1 MGRIGSQ
8 SQGKVL
14 SANRSGHEATRN
26 GNSEMGADCARYL
39 ADSGGVVTKKV
50 KSGLLQRATSLLRNV
65 THREQDEREIA
76 AEVNAHLSLLIA
88 EKMRAGMKP
97 DEAERAAHME
107 LGGVEQV
114 KEQVREARAGAWL
127 DTLARDCRFALRMSR
142 KNSGFTA
149 VVVLI
154 LALGIAANTTVL
166 SWISAT
172 LLNPIPGVA
181 HTSDL
186 VAVTRGDRSDH
197 PTPPFSYP
205 DLRELSERTQTF
217 SGLLGYHDD
226 YMSLTGAAKPE
237 RLYGA
242 LTTANYF
249 DVLGIRPILGR
260 TFLPEERT
268 PGAGAAVI
276 VIGYA
281 VWQNHFAG
289 DPQIVGK
296 TIQINRHPYSVIGVA
311 PRDFTGCAP
320 GLRAELWIPLSMD
333 RDVWGSDRPDHRG
346 TFWLN
351 VLGKLRPGATKNQ
364 AQVELNLLMREIAER
379 FPEDHRD
386 SPNEISLDP
395 LWRSP
400 FGINGYLYKIL
411 PMLLGL
417 AGVLLLLA
425 CANVASLLLV
435 RSVGRRREIAIR
447 LGMGASRQQIIR
459 QFLIES
465 LLLGLLG
472 GTAAIV
478 ITRWTSRSLVAF
490 FPPSSL
496 PLTNDAHIDQGVLFV
511 TIGVSILAA
520 IIFGML
526 PALRSSSLP
535 VQSVLKEE
543 ATSVSL
549 TLHKSRLLSRLV
561 VAQISLSL
569 VLLVCAGLFTRSL
582 QKAQQS
588 DPGFEAS
595 HLLLASYEL
604 SPAGYTRATGV
615 AFNRQVLDRL
625 SALPGV
631 ESVSLADF
639 SPLSFSIHSDY
650 LQIEGYVPQPHESM
664 EISRAIVGPNYF
676 RTLRTSVISGREF
689 TAADTQDSQLVAVVN
704 QAFVDRYWP
713 GENAIGKQVTDG
725 GDRFTVVGVA
735 RNAKYRLLTYPTE
748 PVIYMPIYQTS
759 SPTQDNI
766 IHLRTTGD
774 PRTMASSVE
783 ETIHQLNREL
793 PLFNVNPLSVTMQL
807 GTLFGRVA
815 ATFAASFGL
824 LAMLLAAVG
833 IYGVVAYTTRQR
845 TREIGIRMALGAEK
859 GGIYRLAL
867 GQGFRLTL
875 AGLVVGT
882 ALGLAFT
889 RLLKAQLFGVSET
902 DAITFASVVLLVAVV
917 ALLAC
922 HIAARRATR
931 VDPMVALRDE

>member
-1 MGRIGSQ
+1 MSLI
-8 SQGKVL
+8 
-14 SANRSGHEATRN
+14 RS
-26 GNSEMGADCARYL
+26 L
-39 ADSGGVVTKKV
+39 AA
-50 KSGLLQRATSLLRNV
+50 GLRSLFR
-65 THREQDEREIA
+65 
-76 AEVNAHLSLLIA
+76 
-88 EKMRAGMKP
+88 
-97 DEAERAAHME
+97 
-107 LGGVEQV
+107 
-114 KEQVREARAGAWL
+114 KEQVDRELDEELTGFLEMATEEKIKSGMSREDARREVRLEMGSPEVAKEIVGAAGWESL
-127 DTLARDCRFALRMSR
+127 VETSWQDLRFAARMLR
-142 KNSGFTA
+142 KNPSFTTVA
-149 VVVLI
+149 VLT

-186 VAVTRGDRSDH
+186 VTVMRGDRTDH

-205 DLRELSERTQTF
+205 DLRDLSERTQTF

-226 YMSLTGAAKPE
+226 YMSLTGVAKPE
-237 RLYGA
+237 RIYGA

-249 DVLGIRPILGR
+249 DVLGVHPILGR
-260 TFLPEERT
+260 AFLPEEGTLR
-268 PGAGAAVI
+268 AGAAVI

-296 TIQINRHPYSVIGVA
+296 TIQINRHPYTVVGVA

-320 GLRAELWIPLSMD
+320 GLRTELWIPVSMD
-333 RDVWGSDRPDHRG
+333 RDVWGFNRPDYRG
-346 TFWLN
+346 IFWLN
-351 VLGKLRPGATKNQ
+351 VLGKLRPGVTKNQ
-364 AQVELNLLMREIAER
+364 AQAELNLLMRGIAER

-447 LGMGASRQQIIR
+447 LGMGASRKQIIR

-472 GTAAIV
+472 GTAAIA
-478 ITRWTSRSLVAF
+478 ITVWTSRSIVAF

-496 PLTNDAHIDQGVLFV
+496 PLTHDAHIDQRVLFV
-511 TIGVSILAA
+511 TIAVSILAA
-520 IIFGML
+520 IIFGIF
-526 PALRSSSLP
+526 PALLSSSLP

-549 TLHKSRLLSRLV
+549 TLHKSRLLSGLV

-595 HLLLASYEL
+595 HLLLTSYEL
-604 SPAGYTRATGV
+604 SPAGYTRATGA
-615 AFNRQVLDRL
+615 AFDRQVLDRL

-631 ESVSLADF
+631 ESVTLADF

-650 LQIEGYVPQPHESM
+650 LQIEGYVPQPYESM

-689 TAADTQDSQLVAVVN
+689 TAADTAESQLVAVVN

-713 GENAIGKQVTDG
+713 GANALGKQVTDG

-735 RNAKYRLLTYPTE
+735 RNAKYRLLTSPTE
-748 PVIYMPIYQTS
+748 PVIYLPNYQAY
-759 SPTQDNI
+759 SPTHDTT

-783 ETIHQLNREL
+783 ETIHQLNPEL

-815 ATFAASFGL
+815 ATFAASFGF
-824 LAMLLAAVG
+824 LAMVLAAVG
-833 IYGVVAYTTRQR
+833 VYGVVAYTTRQR
-845 TREIGIRMALGAEK
+845 AREVGIRMALGAEK
-859 GGIYRLAL
+859 GDIYRLVL

-902 DAITFASVVLLVAVV
+902 DAITFASVGLLLAVV

-922 HIAARRATR
+922 HIPARRATR
-931 VDPMVALRDE
+931 VDPMVALRYD

>member
-1 MGRIGSQ
+1 MSLI
-8 SQGKVL
+8 
-14 SANRSGHEATRN
+14 RS
-26 GNSEMGADCARYL
+26 L
-39 ADSGGVVTKKV
+39 AA
-50 KSGLLQRATSLLRNV
+50 GLRSLFR
-65 THREQDEREIA
+65 
-76 AEVNAHLSLLIA
+76 
-88 EKMRAGMKP
+88 
-97 DEAERAAHME
+97 
-107 LGGVEQV
+107 
-114 KEQVREARAGAWL
+114 KEQVDRELDEELTGFLEMATEEKIKSGMSREDARREVRLEMGSPEVAKEIVGAAGWESL
-127 DTLARDCRFALRMSR
+127 VETSWQDLRFAARMLR
-142 KNSGFTA
+142 KNPSFTTVA
-149 VVVLI
+149 VLT

-186 VAVTRGDRSDH
+186 VTVMRGDRTDH

-205 DLRELSERTQTF
+205 DLRDLSERTQTF

-226 YMSLTGAAKPE
+226 YMSLTGVAKPE
-237 RLYGA
+237 RIYGA

-249 DVLGIRPILGR
+249 DVLGVHPILGR
-260 TFLPEERT
+260 AFLPEEGTLR
-268 PGAGAAVI
+268 AGAAVI

-296 TIQINRHPYSVIGVA
+296 TIQINRHPYTVVGVA

-320 GLRAELWIPLSMD
+320 GLRTELWIPVSMD
-333 RDVWGSDRPDHRG
+333 RDVWGFNRPDYRG
-346 TFWLN
+346 IFWLN
-351 VLGKLRPGATKNQ
+351 VLGKLRPGVTKNQ
-364 AQVELNLLMREIAER
+364 AQAELNLLMRGIAER

-447 LGMGASRQQIIR
+447 LGMGASRKQIIR

-472 GTAAIV
+472 GTAAIA
-478 ITRWTSRSLVAF
+478 ITVWTSRSIVAF

-496 PLTNDAHIDQGVLFV
+496 PLTHDAHIDQRVLFV
-511 TIGVSILAA
+511 TIAVSILAA
-520 IIFGML
+520 IIFGIF

-549 TLHKSRLLSRLV
+549 TLHKSRLLSGLV

-595 HLLLASYEL
+595 HLLLTSYEL
-604 SPAGYTRATGV
+604 SPAGYTRATGA
-615 AFNRQVLDRL
+615 AFDRQVLDRL

-631 ESVSLADF
+631 ESVTLADF

-650 LQIEGYVPQPHESM
+650 LQIEGYVPQPYESM

-689 TAADTQDSQLVAVVN
+689 TAADTAESQLVAVVN

-713 GENAIGKQVTDG
+713 GANALGKQVTDG

-735 RNAKYRLLTYPTE
+735 RNAKYRLLTSPTE
-748 PVIYMPIYQTS
+748 PVIYLPNYQAY
-759 SPTQDNI
+759 SPTHDTT

-815 ATFAASFGL
+815 ATFAGSFGL
-824 LAMLLAAVG
+824 LAVLLAAVG
-833 IYGVVAYTTRQR
+833 IYGVVSYTARQR
-845 TREIGIRMALGAEK
+845 TREIGIRVALGAKKE
-859 GGIYRLAL
+859 GIYRLVL
-867 GQGFRLTL
+867 GQGFRLIL

-882 ALGLAFT
+882 ALALAFT

-902 DAITFASVVLLVAVV
+902 DAITFASVGLLLALVALV
-917 ALLAC
+917 AC
-922 HIAARRATR
+922 HIPARRATR
-931 VDPMVALRDE
+931 VDPMVALRHE

>member
-1 MGRIGSQ
+1 LFR
-8 SQGKVL
+8 
-14 SANRSGHEATRN
+14 
-26 GNSEMGADCARYL
+26 
-39 ADSGGVVTKKV
+39 
-50 KSGLLQRATSLLRNV
+50 
-65 THREQDEREIA
+65 
-76 AEVNAHLSLLIA
+76 
-88 EKMRAGMKP
+88 
-97 DEAERAAHME
+97 
-107 LGGVEQV
+107 
-114 KEQVREARAGAWL
+114 KEQVDRELDEELTGFLEMATEEKIKSGMSREDARREVRLEMGSPEVAKEIVGAAGWESL
-127 DTLARDCRFALRMSR
+127 VETSWQDLRFAARMLR
-142 KNSGFTA
+142 KNPSFTTVA
-149 VVVLI
+149 VLT

-186 VAVTRGDRSDH
+186 VTVMRGDRTDH

-205 DLRELSERTQTF
+205 DLRDLSERTQTF

-226 YMSLTGAAKPE
+226 YMSLTGVAKPE
-237 RLYGA
+237 RIYGA

-249 DVLGIRPILGR
+249 DVLGVHPILGR
-260 TFLPEERT
+260 AFLPEEGTLR
-268 PGAGAAVI
+268 AGAAVI

-296 TIQINRHPYSVIGVA
+296 TIQINRHPYTVVGVA

-320 GLRAELWIPLSMD
+320 GLRTELWIPVSMD
-333 RDVWGSDRPDHRG
+333 RDVWGFNRPDYRG
-346 TFWLN
+346 IFWLN
-351 VLGKLRPGATKNQ
+351 VLGKLRPGVTKNQ
-364 AQVELNLLMREIAER
+364 AQAELNLLMRGIAER

-447 LGMGASRQQIIR
+447 LGMGASRKQIIR

-472 GTAAIV
+472 GTAAIA
-478 ITRWTSRSLVAF
+478 ITVWTSRSIVAF

-496 PLTNDAHIDQGVLFV
+496 PLTHDAHIDQRVLFV
-511 TIGVSILAA
+511 TIAVSILAA
-520 IIFGML
+520 IIFGIF

-549 TLHKSRLLSRLV
+549 TLHKSRLLSGLV

-595 HLLLASYEL
+595 HLLLTSYEL
-604 SPAGYTRATGV
+604 SPAGYTRATGA
-615 AFNRQVLDRL
+615 AFDRQVLDRL

-631 ESVSLADF
+631 ESVTLADF

-650 LQIEGYVPQPHESM
+650 LQIEGYVPQPYESM

-689 TAADTQDSQLVAVVN
+689 TAADTAESQLVAVVN

-713 GENAIGKQVTDG
+713 GANALGKQVTDG

-735 RNAKYRLLTYPTE
+735 RNAKYRLLTSPTE
-748 PVIYMPIYQTS
+748 PVIYLPNYQAY
-759 SPTQDNI
+759 SPTHDTT

-783 ETIHQLNREL
+783 ETIHQLNPEL

-815 ATFAASFGL
+815 ATFAASFGF
-824 LAMLLAAVG
+824 LAMVLAAVG
-833 IYGVVAYTTRQR
+833 VYGVVAYTTRQR
-845 TREIGIRMALGAEK
+845 AREVGIRMALGAEK
-859 GGIYRLAL
+859 GDIYRLVL

-902 DAITFASVVLLVAVV
+902 DAITFASVGLLLAVV

-922 HIAARRATR
+922 HIPARRATR
-931 VDPMVALRDE
+931 VDPMVALRYE

>member
-1 MGRIGSQ
+1 MDPASGSDCQSFGSVLKGRAMSFIR
-8 SQGKVL
+8 K
-14 SANRSGHEATRN
+14 AT
-26 GNSEMGADCARYL
+26 
-39 ADSGGVVTKKV
+39 
-50 KSGLLQRATSLLRNV
+50 SGLRSLFRKERVNRELDEELRSYL
-65 THREQDEREIA
+65 EMA
-76 AEVNAHLSLLIA
+76 AE
-88 EKMRAGMKP
+88 EKIRRGMSP
-97 DEAERAAHME
+97 
-107 LGGVEQV
+107 
-114 KEQVREARAGAWL
+114 REARRAVRLEHGHVDTTKELVRSAGWESL
-127 DTLARDCRFALRMSR
+127 VDILWQDLRYGARGLR
-142 KNSGFTA
+142 KNPGFTA
-149 VVVLI
+149 IVVLT

-186 VAVTRGDRSDH
+186 VTVMRGDRTDH

-205 DLRELSERTQTF
+205 DLRDLSERTQTF
-217 SGLLGYHDD
+217 SGILAYHDD
-226 YMSLTGAAKPE
+226 YISLTSAAKPE

-249 DVLGIRPILGR
+249 DVLGVRPILGR
-260 TFLPEERT
+260 TFLPEEGT
-268 PGAGAAVI
+268 PPARAAVV

-333 RDVWGSDRPDHRG
+333 RDVWGADRPSRRG
-346 TFWLN
+346 IFWLN
-351 VLGKLRPGATKNQ
+351 VLGKLRPGVTKNQ
-364 AQVELNLLMREIAER
+364 AKAELNPLMREIAER
-379 FPEDHRD
+379 FPEDHQD

-400 FGINGYLYKIL
+400 FGINVYLYKIL

-447 LGMGASRQQIIR
+447 LGMGASRKQIIR
-459 QFLIES
+459 QFLIEN

-472 GTAAIV
+472 GTAAIA
-478 ITRWTSRSLVAF
+478 ITMWTSRSIVAF

-496 PLTNDAHIDQGVLFV
+496 PLTHDEHIDQRVLFV
-511 TIGVSILAA
+511 TIAVSILTA
-520 IIFGML
+520 IISGVL

-549 TLHKSRLLSRLV
+549 TLHKSRLLSGLV

-631 ESVSLADF
+631 ESVTLADF

-650 LQIEGYVPQPHESM
+650 LQIEGYVPQPHERM

-676 RTLRTSVISGREF
+676 RPLHTSVISGREF
-689 TAADTQDSQLVAVVN
+689 TEADTQDSQLVAVVN

-713 GENAIGKQVTDG
+713 GESAIGKQVTDG
-725 GDRFTVVGVA
+725 GDRFTIVGVA

-748 PVIYMPIYQTS
+748 PVIYFPSYQAY
-759 SPTQDNI
+759 SPTHDTT

-774 PRTMASSVE
+774 PRAMASSVE
-783 ETIHQLNREL
+783 ETIHQLNPEL

-807 GTLFGRVA
+807 GSLFQRVA
-815 ATFAASFGL
+815 VTFAGSFGL

-833 IYGVVAYTTRQR
+833 IYGVVAYSPRQR
-845 TREIGIRMALGAEK
+845 TREIGIRVALGAEQ
-859 GGIYRLAL
+859 GGIYSLVL

-875 AGLVVGT
+875 AGLGVGT
-882 ALGLAFT
+882 ALALAFT
-889 RLLKAQLFGVSET
+889 RLLKAQLFGVRET
-902 DAITFASVVLLVAVV
+902 DAITFTSVGLLLAVV

-922 HIAARRATR
+922 HIPARRATR
-931 VDPMVALRDE
+931 VDPMVALRHE

>member
-1 MGRIGSQ
+1 MTKRREGIGDE
-8 SQGKVL
+8 L
-14 SANRSGHEATRN
+14 
-26 GNSEMGADCARYL
+26 
-39 ADSGGVVTKKV
+39 
-50 KSGLLQRATSLLRNV
+50 RA
-65 THREQDEREIA
+65 HID
-76 AEVNAHLSLLIA
+76 AHVDDNI
-88 EKMRAGMKP
+88 RAGMTP
-97 DEAERAAHME
+97 DEARRQALIA
-107 LGGVEQV
+107 LGGVDQV
-114 KEQVREARAGAWL
+114 KEQVRDSRAGAWL
-127 DTLARDCRFALRMSR
+127 DTVVRDCRFALRMSR
-142 KNSGFTA
+142 KNSGFTV
-149 VVVLI
+149 VVVLT

-186 VAVTRGDRSDH
+186 VTVARGDRSDH
-197 PTPPFSYP
+197 PSPPFSYL
-205 DLRELSERTQTF
+205 DLRDLSERTHTF
-217 SGLLGYHDD
+217 SGLLGYHED
-226 YMSLTGAAKPE
+226 YMSLTGVAKPE
-237 RLYGA
+237 RIYGA

-249 DVLGIRPILGR
+249 DLLGVRPILGR
-260 TFLPEERT
+260 AFLPEEGTSR
-268 PGAGAAVI
+268 AGGAVI
-276 VIGYA
+276 VIGYT

-296 TIQINRHPYSVIGVA
+296 TIQINRHPYTVIGVA
-311 PRDFTGCAP
+311 PRDFNGCKT
-320 GLRAELWIPLSMD
+320 GLRTDLWIPLSMD
-333 RDVWGSDRPDHRG
+333 RDVWESDRPARRG
-346 TFWLN
+346 SFWLN
-351 VLGKLRPGATKNQ
+351 VLGKLRPGVTKNQ
-364 AQVELNLLMREIAER
+364 AQAELNLLMRGIAER

-400 FGINGYLYKIL
+400 FGINVYLYKIL

-447 LGMGASRQQIIR
+447 LGMGASRLQIIR

-478 ITRWTSRSLVAF
+478 ITVWTSRSLVDF
-490 FPPSSL
+490 FPPSSI
-496 PLTNDAHIDQGVLFV
+496 PLTNGAHIDQRVLFV
-511 TIGVSILAA
+511 TIAVSILAA
-520 IIFGML
+520 LIFGIL

-543 ATSVSL
+543 TTSVSL
-549 TLHKSRLLSRLV
+549 TLHKGRLLSGLV

-604 SPAGYTRATGV
+604 SPAGYTRATSV
-615 AFNRQVLDRL
+615 AFNRQVLSKL

-631 ESVSLADF
+631 ESVTLADF
-639 SPLSFSIHSDY
+639 SPLSFSIHTDY

-689 TAADTQDSQLVAVVN
+689 TEADTVDSQLVAVVN

-713 GENAIGKQVTDG
+713 GEDAIGKQVTDG
-725 GDRFTVVGVA
+725 PGRFTIVGVA
-735 RNAKYRLLTYPTE
+735 RNAKYRLLTYPAE
-748 PVIYMPIYQTS
+748 PVIYLPMYQAYRS
-759 SPTQDNI
+759 TQDTT

-774 PRTMASSVE
+774 PRAMASSVE

-815 ATFAASFGL
+815 ATFAGSFGL

-833 IYGVVAYTTRQR
+833 IYGVVAYSTRQR
-845 TREIGIRMALGAEK
+845 AREIGIRMALGAEK
-859 GGIYRLAL
+859 SGIYRLIV

-875 AGLVVGT
+875 TGLVVGT
-882 ALGLAFT
+882 ALALAFT

-902 DAITFASVVLLVAVV
+902 DAITFASVGLLLAGV

-922 HIAARRATR
+922 HIPARRATR
-931 VDPMVALRDE
+931 LDPMVALRYE

>member
-1 MGRIGSQ
+1 MASIRKIARGLRSLFRKQQVEQELSEEIGVFAEMAAQ
-8 SQGKVL
+8 EKMKHGL
-14 SANRSGHEATRN
+14 SREEALRAVRLESGT
-26 GNSEMGADCARYL
+26 
-39 ADSGGVVTKKV
+39 V
-50 KSGLLQRATSLLRNV
+50 
-65 THREQDEREIA
+65 EIA
-76 AEVNAHLSLLIA
+76 REEVRSATWESFVEDLWRDIHFSVRSL
-88 EKMRAGMKP
+88 
-97 DEAERAAHME
+97 
-107 LGGVEQV
+107 
-114 KEQVREARAGAWL
+114 
-127 DTLARDCRFALRMSR
+127 R
-142 KNSGFTA
+142 KSPGFTA
-149 VVVLI
+149 VVI
-154 LALGIAANTTVL
+154 LTLAFSIAANTTVL
-166 SWISAT
+166 SWMSAT

-186 VAVTRGDRSDH
+186 VTVDRGDRSGYA
-197 PTPPFSYP
+197 TPPFSYP
-205 DLRELSERTQTF
+205 DLRDLSERTKTL
-217 SGLLGYHDD
+217 SGVLGWHDD
-226 YMSLTGAAKPE
+226 YMSLTGVAKPE
-237 RLYGA
+237 RIYGA
-242 LTTANYF
+242 LTTASYF
-249 DVLGIRPILGR
+249 DVLGVHPILGR
-260 TFLPEERT
+260 TFLPEEGT
-268 PGAGAAVI
+268 PRAGAAVI

-296 TIQINRHPYSVIGVA
+296 TIQINRHPYTVIGVA
-311 PRDFTGCAP
+311 PRDFTGCKT
-320 GLRAELWIPLSMD
+320 GLRTDLWIPLSMD
-333 RDVWGSDRPDHRG
+333 RDVWGSNRPDYRG
-346 TFWLN
+346 VVWLN
-351 VLGKLRPGATKNQ
+351 ALGKLRAGVTKNQ
-364 AQVELNLLMREIAER
+364 AEAELNLLMQGIVER

-386 SPNEISLDP
+386 RSNEISLDP

-447 LGMGASRQQIIR
+447 LGMGASTKQIIR

-472 GTAAIV
+472 GTFAIV
-478 ITRWTSRSLVAF
+478 ITVWTSRSLIAF

-496 PLTNDAHIDQGVLFV
+496 PLTNDAHIDQRVLFV
-511 TIGVSILAA
+511 TIAVSILAA
-520 IIFGML
+520 ITFGIL

-549 TLHKSRLLSRLV
+549 TLHKSRLLSGLV

-582 QKAQQS
+582 QKAQRS

-631 ESVSLADF
+631 ESVTLADF

-650 LQIEGYVPQPHESM
+650 LQIEGYVPQPHEWM

-689 TAADTQDSQLVAVVN
+689 TEADTPDSQLVAVVN

-713 GENAIGKQVTDG
+713 GESAIGKQVTDS
-725 GDRFTVVGVA
+725 GDRFTIVGVA
-735 RNAKYRLLTYPTE
+735 RSAKYRLLTSPTE
-748 PVIYMPIYQTS
+748 PVIYLPIYQAFR
-759 SPTQDNI
+759 PTQDI
-766 IHLRTTGD
+766 TIHLRTTGD
-774 PRTMASSVE
+774 PRTIASSVE
-783 ETIHQLNREL
+783 ETIHQLNQEL

-815 ATFAASFGL
+815 ATFAGSFGL

-833 IYGVVAYTTRQR
+833 IYGVVAYSTRQR
-845 TREIGIRMALGAEK
+845 AREIGIRMALGAEK
-859 GGIYRLAL
+859 GGIYSLVL

-882 ALGLAFT
+882 ALAVAFT
-889 RLLKAQLFGVSET
+889 RVLKAQLFDVSET
-902 DAITFASVVLLVAVV
+902 DAITFTSVGLLLAVV
-917 ALLAC
+917 ALVAC
-922 HIAARRATR
+922 HVPARRATR
-931 VDPMVALRDE
+931 VDPMVALRHE

>member
-1 MGRIGSQ
+1 MFSSLHRTLARIRAVFQSNDLDRDLVLELESHIQNLAEQHIRKGS
-8 SQGKVL
+8 SQE
-14 SANRSGHEATRN
+14 EAQRL
-26 GNSEMGADCARYL
+26 AR
-39 ADSGGVVTKKV
+39 
-50 KSGLLQRATSLLRNV
+50 
-65 THREQDEREIA
+65 I
-76 AEVNAHLSLLIA
+76 
-88 EKMRAGMKP
+88 
-97 DEAERAAHME
+97 E
-107 LGGVEQV
+107 LGGIAQL
-114 KEQVREARAGAWL
+114 REAHREVRGL
-127 DTLARDCRFALRMSR
+127 PLVDTVLQDIRFAFRMFR
-142 KNSGFTA
+142 KSPGFTA
-149 VVVLI
+149 VAILT

-166 SWISAT
+166 TWISAT

-186 VAVTRGDRSDH
+186 VTVMRGDRSDH

-205 DLRELSERTQTF
+205 DLRDLSERTQTF

-226 YMSLTGAAKPE
+226 YMSLTGVAKPE
-237 RLYGA
+237 RIYGA

-249 DVLGIRPILGR
+249 DLLGVHPILGR
-260 TFLPEERT
+260 TFLPEEGT

-276 VIGYA
+276 VIGYS

-320 GLRAELWIPLSMD
+320 GLRSELWIPLPMD
-333 RDVWGSDRPDHRG
+333 RDVWGGADRPAYRG
-346 TFWLN
+346 IFWLN
-351 VLGKLRPGATKNQ
+351 VLGKLRPGVTKNQ
-364 AQVELNLLMREIAER
+364 AETELNLLMQGIAER
-379 FPEDHRD
+379 FPKDHRD

-417 AGVLLLLA
+417 AAALLLLA

-447 LGMGASRQQIIR
+447 LGMGASRKQIIR

-472 GTAAIV
+472 GTAAIA
-478 ITRWTSRSLVAF
+478 ITVWTSRSLVAF

-496 PLTNDAHIDQGVLFV
+496 PLTNGAHIDQRVLFV
-511 TIGVSILAA
+511 TITVSILAA
-520 IIFGML
+520 IISGVL

-535 VQSVLKEE
+535 VESVLKEE
-543 ATSVSL
+543 ASSVSL
-549 TLHKSRLLSRLV
+549 TLHKSRLLSGLV

-582 QKAQQS
+582 QNAQRS

-604 SPAGYTRATGV
+604 SPAGYTRATGA
-615 AFNRQVLDRL
+615 AFNRQVLGRL

-631 ESVSLADF
+631 ESVTLADF

-650 LQIEGYVPQPHESM
+650 LQLEGYVPQPHESM

-676 RTLRTSVISGREF
+676 RTLHTSVISGREF
-689 TAADTQDSQLVAVVN
+689 TEADTLDSQLVAVVN

-713 GENAIGKQVTDG
+713 GEDAIGKQVTDW
-725 GDRFTVVGVA
+725 GDRFTIVGVA
-735 RNAKYRLLTYPTE
+735 RNAKYRLLTSPTE
-748 PVIYMPIYQTS
+748 PVIYLPDYQTY
-759 SPTQDNI
+759 SPAHDTT

-774 PRTMASSVE
+774 PRMVASSVE
-783 ETIHQLNREL
+783 ETIHQLNPEL

-815 ATFAASFGL
+815 ATFASSFGL

-859 GGIYRLAL
+859 GGIYRLVL

-882 ALGLAFT
+882 ALALAFT

-902 DAITFASVVLLVAVV
+902 DAITFASVGLLVAVV

-922 HIAARRATR
+922 HVPARRAMR
-931 VDPMVALRDE
+931 VDPMVALRYE

>member
-1 MGRIGSQ
+1 MSLI
-8 SQGKVL
+8 
-14 SANRSGHEATRN
+14 RS
-26 GNSEMGADCARYL
+26 L
-39 ADSGGVVTKKV
+39 AA
-50 KSGLLQRATSLLRNV
+50 GLRSLFR
-65 THREQDEREIA
+65 
-76 AEVNAHLSLLIA
+76 
-88 EKMRAGMKP
+88 
-97 DEAERAAHME
+97 
-107 LGGVEQV
+107 
-114 KEQVREARAGAWL
+114 KEQVDRELDEELTGFLEMATEEKIKSGMSREDARREVRLEMGSPEVAKEIVGAAGWESL
-127 DTLARDCRFALRMSR
+127 VETSWQDLRFAARMLR
-142 KNSGFTA
+142 KNPSFTTVA
-149 VVVLI
+149 VLT

-186 VAVTRGDRSDH
+186 VTVMRGDRTDH

-205 DLRELSERTQTF
+205 DLRDLSERTQTF

-226 YMSLTGAAKPE
+226 YMSLTGVAKPE
-237 RLYGA
+237 RIYGA

-249 DVLGIRPILGR
+249 DVLGVHPILGR
-260 TFLPEERT
+260 AFLPEEGTLR
-268 PGAGAAVI
+268 AGAAVI
-276 VIGYA
+276 VIGYT

-296 TIQINRHPYSVIGVA
+296 TIQINRHPYTVVGVA

-320 GLRAELWIPLSMD
+320 GLRTELWIPVSMD
-333 RDVWGSDRPDHRG
+333 RDVWGFNRPDYRG
-346 TFWLN
+346 IFWLN
-351 VLGKLRPGATKNQ
+351 VLGKVRPGVTKNQ
-364 AQVELNLLMREIAER
+364 AQAELNLLMRGIAER

-447 LGMGASRQQIIR
+447 LGMGASRKQIIR

-472 GTAAIV
+472 GTAAIA
-478 ITRWTSRSLVAF
+478 ITVWTSRSIVAF

-496 PLTNDAHIDQGVLFV
+496 PLTHDEHIDQRVLFV
-511 TIGVSILAA
+511 TIAVSILAA
-520 IIFGML
+520 IIFGIV

-549 TLHKSRLLSRLV
+549 TLHKGRLLSGLV

-595 HLLLASYEL
+595 HLLLTSYEL
-604 SPAGYTRATGV
+604 SPAGYTRATGA
-615 AFNRQVLDRL
+615 AFDRQVLDRL

-631 ESVSLADF
+631 ESVTLADF

-650 LQIEGYVPQPHESM
+650 LQIEGYVPQPYESM

-689 TAADTQDSQLVAVVN
+689 TAADTAESQLVAVVN

-713 GENAIGKQVTDG
+713 GANALGKQVTDG

-735 RNAKYRLLTYPTE
+735 RNAKYRLLTSPTE
-748 PVIYMPIYQTS
+748 PVIYLPNYQAY
-759 SPTQDNI
+759 SPTHDTT

-783 ETIHQLNREL
+783 ETIHQLNPEL

-815 ATFAASFGL
+815 ATFAASFGF
-824 LAMLLAAVG
+824 LAMVLAAVG
-833 IYGVVAYTTRQR
+833 VYGVVAYTTRQR
-845 TREIGIRMALGAEK
+845 GREVGIRMALGAEK
-859 GGIYRLAL
+859 GDIYRLVL
-867 GQGFRLTL
+867 GQGFLLTL

-902 DAITFASVVLLVAVV
+902 DAITFASVGLLLAVV

-922 HIAARRATR
+922 HIPARRATR
-931 VDPMVALRDE
+931 VDPMVALRYE

>member
-1 MGRIGSQ
+1 M
-8 SQGKVL
+8 
-14 SANRSGHEATRN
+14 
-26 GNSEMGADCARYL
+26 
-39 ADSGGVVTKKV
+39 TKKA
-50 KSGLLQRATSLLRNV
+50 KSRWFQRAASFICNV
-65 THREQDEREIA
+65 THRDQDEREIA
-76 AEVNAHLSLLIA
+76 AELNAHLALLIE
-88 EKMRAGMKP
+88 EKVRSGMKP
-97 DEAERAAHME
+97 DEAERAARIE

-114 KEQVREARAGAWL
+114 KEQVRDARAGAWL
-127 DTLARDCRFALRMSR
+127 DSLLRDCRFALRMSR
-142 KNSGFTA
+142 KNAGFTA
-149 VVVLI
+149 VVVLT

-166 SWISAT
+166 SWISST

-186 VAVTRGDRSDH
+186 VTVMRGDRTDH
-197 PTPPFSYP
+197 PTPPFSYL
-205 DLRELSERTQTF
+205 DLRDLSERTQAF
-217 SGLLGYHDD
+217 SGLLGYHND
-226 YMSLTGAAKPE
+226 YMSLTGDAKPE
-237 RLYGA
+237 RIFGN

-249 DVLGIRPILGR
+249 DLLGVRPILGR
-260 TFLPEERT
+260 AFLPEEGT
-268 PGAGAAVI
+268 PPARAAV
-276 VIGYA
+276 VVVGYA
-281 VWQNHFAG
+281 LWQNHFAG

-296 TIQINRHPYSVIGVA
+296 KIQINLHPYTVIGVA

-320 GLRAELWIPLSMD
+320 GLRAELWIPVPMD
-333 RDVWGSDRPDHRG
+333 RDVWGADRPSRRG

-351 VLGKLRPGATKNQ
+351 VLGKLRPGVTKNQ
-364 AQVELNLLMREIAER
+364 AQAELNLLMRGIAER
-379 FPEDHRD
+379 YPEDHRD

-400 FGINGYLYKIL
+400 FGVNVYLYKTL

-472 GTAAIV
+472 GTAAIL
-478 ITRWTSRSLVAF
+478 ITRWTSHSLVAF
-490 FPPSSL
+490 IPPSNI
-496 PLTNDAHIDQGVLFV
+496 PLTNDAHIDQRVLFV
-511 TIGVSILAA
+511 TIAVSILAA
-520 IIFGML
+520 IISGVL

-543 ATSVSL
+543 ATNVSL
-549 TLHKSRLLSRLV
+549 TLHKGRLLSGLV

-588 DPGFEAS
+588 DPGFDAS

-604 SPAGYTRATGV
+604 SPAGYTRKTGV
-615 AFNRQVLDRL
+615 PFNRQVLDRL

-631 ESVSLADF
+631 ESVSMADF
-639 SPLSFSIHSDY
+639 SPLSFSIHTDY

-664 EISRAIVGPNYF
+664 EISRAYVGPNYF
-676 RTLRTSVISGREF
+676 RTLRTSMISGREF
-689 TAADTQDSQLVAVVN
+689 TEADMPDSQFVAVVN
-704 QAFVDRYWP
+704 QAFVDRYLP
-713 GENAIGKQVTDG
+713 GEDPIGKQVTDW
-725 GDRFTVVGVA
+725 GDRFTIVGVA
-735 RNAKYRLLTYPTE
+735 RNAKYRLLTYPNE
-748 PVIYMPIYQTS
+748 PVVYFPIYQQS
-759 SPTQDNI
+759 SPTQDNT
-766 IHLRTTGD
+766 IHIRTTGD
-774 PRTMASSVE
+774 PLTMASSVE
-783 ETIHQLNREL
+783 ETIHQLNPEM

-807 GTLFGRVA
+807 GSLFQRIAV
-815 ATFAASFGL
+815 TFAGSFGL

-833 IYGVVAYTTRQR
+833 IYGVVAYSTRQR
-845 TREIGIRMALGAEK
+845 TREIGIRVALGAAK
-859 GGIYRLAL
+859 GGIYSLVL
-867 GQGFRLTL
+867 GQGLRLTL

-882 ALGLAFT
+882 ALAVAFT

-902 DAITFASVVLLVAVV
+902 DALTFASVGLLLAAV

-922 HIAARRATR
+922 HIPARRATR
-931 VDPMVALRDE
+931 VDPMVALRYE

>member
-1 MGRIGSQ
+1 VTQKR
-8 SQGKVL
+8 KLRWL
-14 SANRSGHEATRN
+14 S
-26 GNSEMGADCARYL
+26 
-39 ADSGGVVTKKV
+39 
-50 KSGLLQRATSLLRNV
+50 RAVSFFRNV
-65 THREQDEREIA
+65 TGRQKDELDIA
-76 AEVNAHLSLLIA
+76 AELNAHLDLLIE
-88 EKMRAGMKP
+88 EKLRSGMKP
-97 DEAERAAHME
+97 GEAERAARIE

-114 KEQVREARAGAWL
+114 KEQVRDVRTGAWL
-127 DTLARDCRFALRMSR
+127 DKLAQDCRFALRMSR
-142 KNSGFTA
+142 KNPGFTA
-149 VVVLI
+149 IVVLT

-166 SWISAT
+166 NWISAT

-186 VAVTRGDRSDH
+186 VTVARGDLSDH

-205 DLRELSERTQTF
+205 DVRDLSERTQTF
-217 SGLLGYHDD
+217 SGLLGYHED
-226 YMSLTGAAKPE
+226 YMSLTGVAKPE
-237 RLYGA
+237 RIYGA

-249 DVLGIRPILGR
+249 DLLGVHPILGR
-260 TFLPEERT
+260 AFLPKEGT
-268 PGAGAAVI
+268 PRAGAAVI

-289 DPQIVGK
+289 DPQVVGK
-296 TIQINRHPYSVIGVA
+296 KIQINRHPYTVIGVA
-311 PRDFTGCAP
+311 PRDFNGCKT
-320 GLRAELWIPLSMD
+320 GLRTDLWIPVSMD
-333 RDVWGSDRPDHRG
+333 RDVWGADRPARRG

-351 VLGKLRPGATKNQ
+351 VLGKLRPGVTKNQ
-364 AQVELNLLMREIAER
+364 AEAELNLLMRGIVER

-400 FGINGYLYKIL
+400 FGINVYLYKTL

-472 GTAAIV
+472 GTA
-478 ITRWTSRSLVAF
+478 
-490 FPPSSL
+490 
-496 PLTNDAHIDQGVLFV
+496 
-511 TIGVSILAA
+511 
-520 IIFGML
+520 
-526 PALRSSSLP
+526 
-535 VQSVLKEE
+535 
-543 ATSVSL
+543 VSL
-549 TLHKSRLLSRLV
+549 TLHKGRLLSGLV

-604 SPAGYTRATGV
+604 SPAGYTRATSV
-615 AFNRQVLDRL
+615 AFDRQVLDRL

-631 ESVSLADF
+631 ESVTLADF
-639 SPLSFSIHSDY
+639 SPLSFSIHTDY

-689 TAADTQDSQLVAVVN
+689 TEADTVDSQLVAVVN

-713 GENAIGKQVTDG
+713 GEDAIGKQVTDG
-725 GDRFTVVGVA
+725 PVRFTIVGVA

-748 PVIYMPIYQTS
+748 PVIYLPIYQAYRL
-759 SPTQDNI
+759 TQDTT

-774 PRTMASSVE
+774 PRAMASSVE

-807 GTLFGRVA
+807 GSLFQRVA
-815 ATFAASFGL
+815 VTFAGSFGF

-845 TREIGIRMALGAEK
+845 TREIGIRVALGAKKE
-859 GGIYRLAL
+859 GIYRLVL
-867 GQGFRLTL
+867 GQGFRLIL

-882 ALGLAFT
+882 VLALAFA

-902 DAITFASVVLLVAVV
+902 DAITFTSVGLLLAVV
-917 ALLAC
+917 ALVAC
-922 HIAARRATR
+922 HIPARRATR
-931 VDPMVALRDE
+931 VDPMVALRHE

>member
-1 MGRIGSQ
+1 MSLI
-8 SQGKVL
+8 
-14 SANRSGHEATRN
+14 RS
-26 GNSEMGADCARYL
+26 L
-39 ADSGGVVTKKV
+39 AA
-50 KSGLLQRATSLLRNV
+50 GLRSLFR
-65 THREQDEREIA
+65 
-76 AEVNAHLSLLIA
+76 
-88 EKMRAGMKP
+88 
-97 DEAERAAHME
+97 
-107 LGGVEQV
+107 
-114 KEQVREARAGAWL
+114 KEQVDRELDEELTGFLEMATEEKIKSGMSREDARREVRLEMGSPEVAKEIVGAAGWESL
-127 DTLARDCRFALRMSR
+127 VETSWQDLRFAARMLR
-142 KNSGFTA
+142 KNPSFTTVA
-149 VVVLI
+149 VLT
-154 LALGIAANTTVL
+154 LALGIAAHTTVL

-186 VAVTRGDRSDH
+186 VSVDRGDRNGYA
-197 PTPPFSYP
+197 TPPFSYP
-205 DLRELSERTQTF
+205 DLRDLSERTQTF

-226 YMSLTGAAKPE
+226 YMSLTGVAKPE
-237 RLYGA
+237 RIYGA

-249 DVLGIRPILGR
+249 DVLGVHPILGR
-260 TFLPEERT
+260 TFLPEEGTLR
-268 PGAGAAVI
+268 AGAAVI

-296 TIQINRHPYSVIGVA
+296 TIQINRHPYTVIGVA
-311 PRDFTGCAP
+311 PRDFTGCKT
-320 GLRAELWIPLSMD
+320 GIRTDLWIPLSMD
-333 RDVWGSDRPDHRG
+333 RDVWGSNRPDYRG
-346 TFWLN
+346 VVWLN
-351 VLGKLRPGATKNQ
+351 ALGKLRPGVTKNQ
-364 AQVELNLLMREIAER
+364 AEAELNLLMRGIAER

-447 LGMGASRQQIIR
+447 LGMGASRNQIIR

-472 GTAAIV
+472 GTAAIA
-478 ITRWTSRSLVAF
+478 ITVWTSRSIVAF

-496 PLTNDAHIDQGVLFV
+496 PLTHDAHIDQRVLFV
-511 TIGVSILAA
+511 TIAVSILAA
-520 IIFGML
+520 IIFGIF

-549 TLHKSRLLSRLV
+549 TLHKSRLLSGLV

-595 HLLLASYEL
+595 HLLLTSYEL
-604 SPAGYTRATGV
+604 SPAGYTRATGA
-615 AFNRQVLDRL
+615 AFDRQVLDRL

-631 ESVSLADF
+631 ESVTLADF

-650 LQIEGYVPQPHESM
+650 LQIEGYVPQPYESM

-689 TAADTQDSQLVAVVN
+689 TAADTAESQLVAVVN
-704 QAFVDRYWP
+704 QAFVDRYWLGANGRP
-713 GENAIGKQVTDG
+713 SLSSICRIT
-725 GDRFTVVGVA
+725 R
-735 RNAKYRLLTYPTE
+735 PTA
-748 PVIYMPIYQTS
+748 P
-759 SPTQDNI
+759 
-766 IHLRTTGD
+766 RTT
-774 PRTMASSVE
+774 PPFTCA
-783 ETIHQLNREL
+783 
-793 PLFNVNPLSVTMQL
+793 
-807 GTLFGRVA
+807 
-815 ATFAASFGL
+815 
-824 LAMLLAAVG
+824 
-833 IYGVVAYTTRQR
+833 
-845 TREIGIRMALGAEK
+845 
-859 GGIYRLAL
+859 RLAI
-867 GQGFRLTL
+867 R
-875 AGLVVGT
+875 VPW
-882 ALGLAFT
+882 
-889 RLLKAQLFGVSET
+889 LLLWKRPSISSIRSCRCST
-902 DAITFASVVLLVAVV
+902 
-917 ALLAC
+917 
-922 HIAARRATR
+922 
-931 VDPMVALRDE
+931 

>member
-1 MGRIGSQ
+1 MSLI
-8 SQGKVL
+8 
-14 SANRSGHEATRN
+14 RS
-26 GNSEMGADCARYL
+26 L
-39 ADSGGVVTKKV
+39 AA
-50 KSGLLQRATSLLRNV
+50 GLRSLFR
-65 THREQDEREIA
+65 
-76 AEVNAHLSLLIA
+76 
-88 EKMRAGMKP
+88 
-97 DEAERAAHME
+97 
-107 LGGVEQV
+107 
-114 KEQVREARAGAWL
+114 KEQVDRELDEELTGFLEMATEEKIKSGMSREDARREVRLEMGSPEVAKEIVGAAGWESL
-127 DTLARDCRFALRMSR
+127 VETSWQDLRFAARMLR
-142 KNSGFTA
+142 KNPSFTTVA
-149 VVVLI
+149 VLT

-186 VAVTRGDRSDH
+186 VTVMRGDRTDH

-205 DLRELSERTQTF
+205 DLRDLSERTQTF

-226 YMSLTGAAKPE
+226 YMSLTGVAKPE
-237 RLYGA
+237 RIYGA

-249 DVLGIRPILGR
+249 DVLGVHPILGR
-260 TFLPEERT
+260 AFLPEEGTLR
-268 PGAGAAVI
+268 AGAAVI

-296 TIQINRHPYSVIGVA
+296 TIQINRHPYTVVGVA

-320 GLRAELWIPLSMD
+320 GLRTELWIPVSMD
-333 RDVWGSDRPDHRG
+333 RDVWGFNRPDYRG
-346 TFWLN
+346 IFWLN
-351 VLGKLRPGATKNQ
+351 VLGKLRPGVTKNQ
-364 AQVELNLLMREIAER
+364 AQAELNLLMRGIAER

-447 LGMGASRQQIIR
+447 LGMGASRKQIIR

-472 GTAAIV
+472 GTAAIA
-478 ITRWTSRSLVAF
+478 ITVWTSRSIVAF

-496 PLTNDAHIDQGVLFV
+496 PLTHDAHIDQRVLFV
-511 TIGVSILAA
+511 TIAVSILAA
-520 IIFGML
+520 IIFGIF

-549 TLHKSRLLSRLV
+549 TLHKSRLLSGLV

-595 HLLLASYEL
+595 HLLLTSYEL
-604 SPAGYTRATGV
+604 SPAGYTRATGA
-615 AFNRQVLDRL
+615 AFDRQVLDRL

-631 ESVSLADF
+631 ESVTLADF

-650 LQIEGYVPQPHESM
+650 LQIEGYVPQPYESM

-689 TAADTQDSQLVAVVN
+689 TAADTAESQLVAVVN

-713 GENAIGKQVTDG
+713 GANALGKQVTDG

-735 RNAKYRLLTYPTE
+735 RNAKYRLLTSPTE
-748 PVIYMPIYQTS
+748 PVIYLPNYQAY
-759 SPTQDNI
+759 SPTHDTT

-783 ETIHQLNREL
+783 ETIHQLNPEL

-815 ATFAASFGL
+815 ATFAASFGF
-824 LAMLLAAVG
+824 LAMVLAAVG
-833 IYGVVAYTTRQR
+833 VYGVVAYTTRQR
-845 TREIGIRMALGAEK
+845 AREVGIRMALGAEK
-859 GGIYRLAL
+859 GDIYRLVL

-889 RLLKAQLFGVSET
+889 RLLKAQLFGVRET
-902 DAITFASVVLLVAVV
+902 DAITFASVGLLLAVV

-922 HIAARRATR
+922 HIPARRATR
-931 VDPMVALRDE
+931 VDPMVALRYE

>member
-1 MGRIGSQ
+1 MSLI
-8 SQGKVL
+8 
-14 SANRSGHEATRN
+14 RS
-26 GNSEMGADCARYL
+26 L
-39 ADSGGVVTKKV
+39 AA
-50 KSGLLQRATSLLRNV
+50 GLRSLFR
-65 THREQDEREIA
+65 
-76 AEVNAHLSLLIA
+76 
-88 EKMRAGMKP
+88 
-97 DEAERAAHME
+97 
-107 LGGVEQV
+107 
-114 KEQVREARAGAWL
+114 KEQVDRELDEELTGFLEMATEEKIKSGMSREDARREVRLEMGSPEVAKEIVGAAGWESL
-127 DTLARDCRFALRMSR
+127 VETSWQDLRFAARMLR
-142 KNSGFTA
+142 KNPSFTTVA
-149 VVVLI
+149 VLT

-186 VAVTRGDRSDH
+186 VTVMRGDRTDH

-205 DLRELSERTQTF
+205 DLRDLSERTQTF

-226 YMSLTGAAKPE
+226 YMSLTGVAKPE
-237 RLYGA
+237 RIYGA

-249 DVLGIRPILGR
+249 DVLGVHPILGR
-260 TFLPEERT
+260 AFLPEEGTLR
-268 PGAGAAVI
+268 AGAAVI

-296 TIQINRHPYSVIGVA
+296 TIQINRHPYTVVGVA

-320 GLRAELWIPLSMD
+320 GLRTELWIPVSMD
-333 RDVWGSDRPDHRG
+333 RDVWGADRPARRG

-351 VLGKLRPGATKNQ
+351 VLGKLRPGVTKNQ
-364 AQVELNLLMREIAER
+364 AETELNLLMRGIVER

-400 FGINGYLYKIL
+400 FGINVYLYKTL

-478 ITRWTSRSLVAF
+478 ITVWTSRSIVAF

-496 PLTNDAHIDQGVLFV
+496 PLTHDAHIDQRVLFV
-511 TIGVSILAA
+511 TIAVSILAA
-520 IIFGML
+520 IIFGIF

-549 TLHKSRLLSRLV
+549 TLHKSRLLSGLV

-595 HLLLASYEL
+595 HLLLTSYEL
-604 SPAGYTRATGV
+604 SPAGYTRATGA
-615 AFNRQVLDRL
+615 AFDRQVLDRL

-631 ESVSLADF
+631 ESVTLADF

-650 LQIEGYVPQPHESM
+650 LQIEGYVPQPYESM

-689 TAADTQDSQLVAVVN
+689 TAADTAESQLVAVVN

-713 GENAIGKQVTDG
+713 GANALGKQVTDG

-735 RNAKYRLLTYPTE
+735 RNAKYRLLTSPTE
-748 PVIYMPIYQTS
+748 PVIYLPNYQAY
-759 SPTQDNI
+759 SPTHDTT

-783 ETIHQLNREL
+783 ETIHQLNPEL

-815 ATFAASFGL
+815 ATFAASFGF
-824 LAMLLAAVG
+824 LAMVLAAVG
-833 IYGVVAYTTRQR
+833 VYGVVAYTTRQR
-845 TREIGIRMALGAEK
+845 AREVGIRMALGAEK
-859 GGIYRLAL
+859 GDIYRLVL

-902 DAITFASVVLLVAVV
+902 DAITFASVGLLLAVV

-922 HIAARRATR
+922 HIPARRATR
-931 VDPMVALRDE
+931 VDPMVALRYE

>member
-1 MGRIGSQ
+1 MSLI
-8 SQGKVL
+8 
-14 SANRSGHEATRN
+14 RS
-26 GNSEMGADCARYL
+26 L
-39 ADSGGVVTKKV
+39 AA
-50 KSGLLQRATSLLRNV
+50 GLRSLFR
-65 THREQDEREIA
+65 
-76 AEVNAHLSLLIA
+76 
-88 EKMRAGMKP
+88 
-97 DEAERAAHME
+97 
-107 LGGVEQV
+107 
-114 KEQVREARAGAWL
+114 KEQVDRELDEELTGFLEMATEEKIKSGTSREDARREVRLEMGSPEVAKEIVGAAGWESL
-127 DTLARDCRFALRMSR
+127 VETSWQDLRFAARMLR
-142 KNSGFTA
+142 KNPSFTTVA
-149 VVVLI
+149 VLT

-186 VAVTRGDRSDH
+186 VTVMRGDRTDH

-205 DLRELSERTQTF
+205 DLRDLSERTQTF

-226 YMSLTGAAKPE
+226 YMSLTGVAKPE
-237 RLYGA
+237 RIYGA

-249 DVLGIRPILGR
+249 DVLGVHPILGR
-260 TFLPEERT
+260 AFLPEEGTLR
-268 PGAGAAVI
+268 AGAAVI

-296 TIQINRHPYSVIGVA
+296 TIQINRHPYTVVGVA

-320 GLRAELWIPLSMD
+320 GLRTELWIPVSMD
-333 RDVWGSDRPDHRG
+333 RDVWGFNRPDYRG
-346 TFWLN
+346 IFWLN
-351 VLGKLRPGATKNQ
+351 VLGKLRPGVTKNQ
-364 AQVELNLLMREIAER
+364 AQAELNLLMRGIAER

-447 LGMGASRQQIIR
+447 LGMGASRKQIIR

-472 GTAAIV
+472 GTAAIA
-478 ITRWTSRSLVAF
+478 ITVWTSRSIVAF

-496 PLTNDAHIDQGVLFV
+496 PLTHDAHIDQRVLFV
-511 TIGVSILAA
+511 TIAVSILAA
-520 IIFGML
+520 IIFGIF

-549 TLHKSRLLSRLV
+549 TLHKSRLLSGLV

-595 HLLLASYEL
+595 HLLLTSYEL
-604 SPAGYTRATGV
+604 SPAGYTRATGA
-615 AFNRQVLDRL
+615 AFDRQVLDRL

-631 ESVSLADF
+631 ESVTLADF

-650 LQIEGYVPQPHESM
+650 LQIEGYVPQPYESM

-689 TAADTQDSQLVAVVN
+689 TAADTAESQLVAVVN

-713 GENAIGKQVTDG
+713 GANALGKQVTDG

-735 RNAKYRLLTYPTE
+735 RNAKYRLLTSPTE
-748 PVIYMPIYQTS
+748 PVIYLPNYQAY
-759 SPTQDNI
+759 SPTHDTT

-783 ETIHQLNREL
+783 ETIHQLNPEL

-815 ATFAASFGL
+815 ATFAASFGF
-824 LAMLLAAVG
+824 LAMVLAAVG
-833 IYGVVAYTTRQR
+833 VYGVVAYTTRQR
-845 TREIGIRMALGAEK
+845 AREVGIRMALGAEK
-859 GGIYRLAL
+859 GDIYRLVL

-902 DAITFASVVLLVAVV
+902 DAITFASVGLLLAVV

-922 HIAARRATR
+922 HIPARRATR
-931 VDPMVALRDE
+931 VDPMVALRYE

>member
-1 MGRIGSQ
+1 MSLI
-8 SQGKVL
+8 
-14 SANRSGHEATRN
+14 RS
-26 GNSEMGADCARYL
+26 L
-39 ADSGGVVTKKV
+39 AA
-50 KSGLLQRATSLLRNV
+50 GLRSLFR
-65 THREQDEREIA
+65 
-76 AEVNAHLSLLIA
+76 
-88 EKMRAGMKP
+88 
-97 DEAERAAHME
+97 
-107 LGGVEQV
+107 
-114 KEQVREARAGAWL
+114 KEQVDRELDDELAGFLEMATEEKIKSGMSREDARREVRLEMGSPEVAKEIVGAASWESL
-127 DTLARDCRFALRMSR
+127 VETSWQDLRFAARMLR
-142 KNSGFTA
+142 KNPSFTTVA
-149 VVVLI
+149 VLT

-186 VAVTRGDRSDH
+186 VTVMRGDRTDH

-205 DLRELSERTQTF
+205 DLRDLSERTQSF

-226 YMSLTGAAKPE
+226 YMSLTSAAKPE

-242 LTTANYF
+242 LTSANYF
-249 DVLGIRPILGR
+249 DVLGVRPILGR
-260 TFLPEERT
+260 TFLPEEGT
-268 PGAGAAVI
+268 PRAGAAVI

-296 TIQINRHPYSVIGVA
+296 TIQINRHPYTVVGVA

-333 RDVWGSDRPDHRG
+333 RDVWGADRPSRRG

-351 VLGKLRPGATKNQ
+351 VLGKLRPGVTKDQ
-364 AQVELNLLMREIAER
+364 AQDELNLLMRGIAER

-386 SPNEISLDP
+386 SPNEISFDP

-447 LGMGASRQQIIR
+447 LGMGASRKQIIR

-472 GTAAIV
+472 GTAAIA
-478 ITRWTSRSLVAF
+478 ITVWTSRSIVAF

-496 PLTNDAHIDQGVLFV
+496 PLTHDEHIDQRVLFV
-511 TIGVSILAA
+511 TIAVSILAA
-520 IIFGML
+520 IISGIL
-526 PALRSSSLP
+526 PALRSASLP

-549 TLHKSRLLSRLV
+549 TLHKSRLLSGLV

-569 VLLVCAGLFTRSL
+569 VLLVCAGLLTRSL

-631 ESVSLADF
+631 ESVTLADF

-650 LQIEGYVPQPHESM
+650 LQIEGYVPQPHEWM

-689 TAADTQDSQLVAVVN
+689 TASDTPDSQFVAVVN

-713 GENAIGKQVTDG
+713 GESAIGKQVTNWG
-725 GDRFTVVGVA
+725 ERFTVVGVS
-735 RNAKYRLLTYPTE
+735 RNAKYRLLTSPTE
-748 PVIYMPIYQTS
+748 PVIYFPIYQMS
-759 SPTQDNI
+759 STTQDNT
-766 IHLRTTGD
+766 IHLRTTSD
-774 PRTMASSVE
+774 PLTMASSVE
-783 ETIHQLNREL
+783 ETIHQLNPEL

-815 ATFAASFGL
+815 ATFAASFGF
-824 LAMLLAAVG
+824 LAMVLAAVG
-833 IYGVVAYTTRQR
+833 VYGVVAYTTRQR
-845 TREIGIRMALGAEK
+845 AREVGIRMALGAEK
-859 GGIYRLAL
+859 GDIYRLVL

-902 DAITFASVVLLVAVV
+902 DAITFASVGRLLAVV

-922 HIAARRATR
+922 HIPARRATR
-931 VDPMVALRDE
+931 VDPMVALRYG

>member
-1 MGRIGSQ
+1 MASIRKIARGLRSLFRKQ
-8 SQGKVL
+8 QVEQEL
-14 SANRSGHEATRN
+14 SE
-26 GNSEMGADCARYL
+26 
-39 ADSGGVVTKKV
+39 
-50 KSGLLQRATSLLRNV
+50 
-65 THREQDEREIA
+65 EIA
-76 AEVNAHLSLLIA
+76 VFAEMAA
-88 EKMRAGMKP
+88 QEKMKHG
-97 DEAERAAHME
+97 
-107 LGGVEQV
+107 LS
-114 KEQVREARAGAWL
+114 REE
-127 DTLARDCRFALRMSR
+127 ALRAVRLESGTVEIALEEVRSATWESFVEDLWRDIRFSVRSLR
-142 KNSGFTA
+142 KSPGFTA
-149 VVVLI
+149 VVILT
-154 LALGIAANTTVL
+154 LALSIAANTTVL
-166 SWISAT
+166 SWMSAT

-186 VAVTRGDRSDH
+186 VTVDRGDRSGYA
-197 PTPPFSYP
+197 TPPFSYP
-205 DLRELSERTQTF
+205 DLRDLSERTKTL
-217 SGLLGYHDD
+217 SGVLGWHDD
-226 YMSLTGAAKPE
+226 YMSLTGVAKPE
-237 RLYGA
+237 RIYGA
-242 LTTANYF
+242 LTTASYF
-249 DVLGIRPILGR
+249 DVLGVHPILGR
-260 TFLPEERT
+260 TFLPEEGT
-268 PGAGAAVI
+268 PRAGAAVI

-296 TIQINRHPYSVIGVA
+296 TIQINRHPYTVIGVA
-311 PRDFTGCAP
+311 PRAFTGCKT
-320 GLRAELWIPLSMD
+320 GLRTDLWIPLSMD
-333 RDVWGSDRPDHRG
+333 RDVWGANRPDYRG
-346 TFWLN
+346 SVWLN
-351 VLGKLRPGATKNQ
+351 ALGKLRAGVTKNQ
-364 AQVELNLLMREIAER
+364 AEAELNLLMQGIVER
-379 FPEDHRD
+379 FPENHRD
-386 SPNEISLDP
+386 RSNEISLDP
-395 LWRSP
+395 LWRSR
-400 FGINGYLYKIL
+400 FGLNGYLYKVL
-411 PMLLGL
+411 PMLMGL
-417 AGVLLLLA
+417 AAVLLLLA

-447 LGMGASRQQIIR
+447 LGMGASRKQIIR

-465 LLLGLLG
+465 LLFGLLG
-472 GTAAIV
+472 GTVAIV
-478 ITRWTSRSLVAF
+478 ITVWTSRSLVAF
-490 FPPSSL
+490 FPPSTL
-496 PLTNDAHIDQGVLFV
+496 PLTNDAHIDQRVLFV
-511 TIGVSILAA
+511 TIAVSILAA
-520 IIFGML
+520 IIFGIL

-549 TLHKSRLLSRLV
+549 TLHKSRLLSGLV

-604 SPAGYTRATGV
+604 SPAGYTRVTGTE
-615 AFNRQVLDRL
+615 FNRQVLARL

-631 ESVSLADF
+631 ESVTLADF

-650 LQIEGYVPQPHESM
+650 LQIEGYVPQPHEWM

-689 TAADTQDSQLVAVVN
+689 TEADTLDSQLVAVVN

-713 GENAIGKQVTDG
+713 GENAIGKQVTDSG
-725 GDRFTVVGVA
+725 ARFTIVGVA
-735 RNAKYRLLTYPTE
+735 RSAKYRLLTSPTE
-748 PVIYMPIYQTS
+748 PVIYLPIYQAFRS
-759 SPTQDNI
+759 TQDTT

-774 PRTMASSVE
+774 PRAMASSVE

-815 ATFAASFGL
+815 ATFAGSFGL

-845 TREIGIRMALGAEK
+845 TREIGIRVALGAER
-859 GGIYRLAL
+859 GGIYSLVL

-882 ALGLAFT
+882 ALALALT

-902 DAITFASVVLLVAVV
+902 DAITFTSVGLLLAVV
-917 ALLAC
+917 ALVAC
-922 HIAARRATR
+922 HVPARRATR
-931 VDPMVALRDE
+931 VDPMVALRHE

>member
-1 MGRIGSQ
+1 MSLI
-8 SQGKVL
+8 
-14 SANRSGHEATRN
+14 RSLTTGLRSLFRNEQVDRELDEELTGFLEMATEEKIKSGMSREDARREVRL
-26 GNSEMGADCARYL
+26 EMGSPEVA
-39 ADSGGVVTKKV
+39 K
-50 KSGLLQRATSLLRNV
+50 
-65 THREQDEREIA
+65 EI
-76 AEVNAHLSLLIA
+76 V
-88 EKMRAGMKP
+88 
-97 DEAERAAHME
+97 RAAGWE
-107 LGGVEQV
+107 SLVETSWQD
-114 KEQVREARAGAWL
+114 L
-127 DTLARDCRFALRMSR
+127 RFAARMLRKHPS
-142 KNSGFTA
+142 FTTMA
-149 VVVLI
+149 ALT

-166 SWISAT
+166 SWMSAT

-186 VAVTRGDRSDH
+186 VTVMRGDRTDH
-197 PTPPFSYP
+197 PSPPFSYL
-205 DLRELSERTQTF
+205 DLRDLSERTQTV

-237 RLYGA
+237 RIYGA

-260 TFLPEERT
+260 TFLPEEGT
-268 PGAGAAVI
+268 PGAGAAVV

-289 DPQIVGK
+289 DPQVVGK

-311 PRDFTGCAP
+311 PRDFTGCKT
-320 GLRAELWIPLSMD
+320 GLRTDLWIPLSMD
-333 RDVWGSDRPDHRG
+333 RDVWGADRPARRG

-351 VLGKLRPGATKNQ
+351 VLGKLRSGVTKNQ
-364 AQVELNLLMREIAER
+364 AQAELNLLMRGIAER
-379 FPEDHRD
+379 FPDDHRD

-417 AGVLLLLA
+417 AAVLLLLA
-425 CANVASLLLV
+425 CANLASLLLV

-478 ITRWTSRSLVAF
+478 ITRWTSHSIVAL

-496 PLTNDAHIDQGVLFV
+496 PLTNDAHVDQRVLFV
-511 TIGVSILAA
+511 TISVSILAA
-520 IIFGML
+520 IIFGIL

-543 ATSVSL
+543 ASSASL
-549 TLHKSRLLSRLV
+549 TLHKGRLLSGLV

-631 ESVSLADF
+631 DSVSLADF
-639 SPLSFSIHSDY
+639 SPLSFSIHTDY
-650 LQIEGYVPQPHESM
+650 LQLEGYVPQPHESM

-689 TAADTQDSQLVAVVN
+689 TAADTVDSQLVAVVN

-713 GENAIGKQVTDG
+713 GEDAIGKQVTDG
-725 GDRFTVVGVA
+725 RDRFTIVGVA
-735 RNAKYRLLTYPTE
+735 RNAKYRLLTYPAE
-748 PVIYMPIYQTS
+748 PVIYLPIYQAYRS
-759 SPTQDNI
+759 TQDTTV
-766 IHLRTTGD
+766 HLRTTGD
-774 PRTMASSVE
+774 PRTMASSVQ
-783 ETIHQLNREL
+783 ETIHQLNPEL

-815 ATFAASFGL
+815 ATFAGSFGL

-833 IYGVVAYTTRQR
+833 IYGVVAYSTRQR

-859 GGIYRLAL
+859 GGIYSLVL

-882 ALGLAFT
+882 ALAVAFT
-889 RLLKAQLFGVSET
+889 RLLKAQLFGISET
-902 DAITFASVVLLVAVV
+902 DAITFTSTGLLLAVV

-922 HIAARRATR
+922 HIPARRATR
-931 VDPMVALRDE
+931 VDPMVALRYE

>member
-1 MGRIGSQ
+1 MSLI
-8 SQGKVL
+8 
-14 SANRSGHEATRN
+14 RS
-26 GNSEMGADCARYL
+26 L
-39 ADSGGVVTKKV
+39 AA
-50 KSGLLQRATSLLRNV
+50 GLRSLFR
-65 THREQDEREIA
+65 
-76 AEVNAHLSLLIA
+76 
-88 EKMRAGMKP
+88 
-97 DEAERAAHME
+97 
-107 LGGVEQV
+107 
-114 KEQVREARAGAWL
+114 KEQVGRELDEELTGFLEMATEEKIKSGMSREDARREVRLEMGSPEVAKDIVGAAGWESL
-127 DTLARDCRFALRMSR
+127 VETSWQDLRFAARMLR
-142 KNSGFTA
+142 KNPGFTTVA
-149 VVVLI
+149 VLT

-166 SWISAT
+166 SWISTT
-172 LLNPIPGVA
+172 LLNPIPGAA

-186 VAVTRGDRSDH
+186 VTVMRGDRTDH

-205 DLRELSERTQTF
+205 DLRDLSERTQTF

-226 YMSLTGAAKPE
+226 YMSLTGVAKPE
-237 RLYGA
+237 RIYGA

-249 DVLGIRPILGR
+249 DVLGIHPILGR
-260 TFLPEERT
+260 AFLPEEGTLR
-268 PGAGAAVI
+268 AGAAVI

-296 TIQINRHPYSVIGVA
+296 TIQINRHPYTVVGVA

-320 GLRAELWIPLSMD
+320 GLRTELWIPVSMD
-333 RDVWGSDRPDHRG
+333 RDVWGFNRPDYRRI
-346 TFWLN
+346 FWLN
-351 VLGKLRPGATKNQ
+351 VLGKLRPGVTKTQ
-364 AQVELNLLMREIAER
+364 AQAELNLLMRGIAER

-447 LGMGASRQQIIR
+447 LGMGASRKQIIR
-459 QFLIES
+459 QFLIEN

-472 GTAAIV
+472 GTAAIA
-478 ITRWTSRSLVAF
+478 ITMWTSRSIVAF

-496 PLTNDAHIDQGVLFV
+496 PLTHDEHIDQRVLFV
-511 TIGVSILAA
+511 TIAVSILTA
-520 IIFGML
+520 IISGVL

-549 TLHKSRLLSRLV
+549 TLHKSRLLSGLV

-595 HLLLASYEL
+595 HLLLTSYEL
-604 SPAGYTRATGV
+604 SPAGYTRATSA
-615 AFNRQVLDRL
+615 AFDRQVLDRL

-631 ESVSLADF
+631 ESVTLADF
-639 SPLSFSIHSDY
+639 SPLSFSLHSEY
-650 LQIEGYVPQPHESM
+650 LQIQGYVPQPYESM

-689 TAADTQDSQLVAVVN
+689 NAADTAESQLVAVVN

-713 GENAIGKQVTDG
+713 GANALGKQVTDG

-735 RNAKYRLLTYPTE
+735 RNAKYRLLTSPTE
-748 PVIYMPIYQTS
+748 PVIYLPNYQAY
-759 SPTQDNI
+759 SPTHDTT

-783 ETIHQLNREL
+783 ETIHQLNPEL

-815 ATFAASFGL
+815 ATFAASFGF
-824 LAMLLAAVG
+824 LAMVLAAIGV
-833 IYGVVAYTTRQR
+833 YGVVAYTTRQR
-845 TREIGIRMALGAEK
+845 AREVGIRMALGAEK
-859 GGIYRLAL
+859 GDIYRLVL

-875 AGLVVGT
+875 AGVVVGT

-902 DAITFASVVLLVAVV
+902 DAITFASVGLLLAVV

-922 HIAARRATR
+922 HIPARRATR
-931 VDPMVALRDE
+931 VDPMLALRYE

>member
-1 MGRIGSQ
+1 MASVRKIARGLRSLFRKQQVEQELSEEIGVFAEMAAQ
-8 SQGKVL
+8 EKMKHGL
-14 SANRSGHEATRN
+14 SREEALRAVRLESGT
-26 GNSEMGADCARYL
+26 
-39 ADSGGVVTKKV
+39 V
-50 KSGLLQRATSLLRNV
+50 
-65 THREQDEREIA
+65 EIA
-76 AEVNAHLSLLIA
+76 REEVRSAAWESFVEDLWRDIRFSIRSL
-88 EKMRAGMKP
+88 
-97 DEAERAAHME
+97 
-107 LGGVEQV
+107 
-114 KEQVREARAGAWL
+114 
-127 DTLARDCRFALRMSR
+127 R
-142 KNSGFTA
+142 KSPGFTA
-149 VVVLI
+149 VVVLT

-172 LLNPIPGVA
+172 LLNPIPGAA

-186 VAVTRGDRSDH
+186 VTVMRGDRTDH

-205 DLRELSERTQTF
+205 DLRDLTERTQTF

-226 YMSLTGAAKPE
+226 YMSLTDAAKPE

-249 DVLGIRPILGR
+249 DVLGVRPILGR
-260 TFLPEERT
+260 TFLPEEGT
-268 PGAGAAVI
+268 PPARAAVI

-320 GLRAELWIPLSMD
+320 GLRAELWIPLPMD
-333 RDVWGSDRPDHRG
+333 RDVWGADRPAYRG
-346 TFWLN
+346 TYWLN
-351 VLGKLRPGATKNQ
+351 VIGKLHPGVTKNR
-364 AQVELNLLMREIAER
+364 AEAELNLLMQGIVER
-379 FPEDHRD
+379 FPEYHQD

-447 LGMGASRQQIIR
+447 LGIGASRQQIIR

-472 GTAAIV
+472 GTAAIL
-478 ITRWTSRSLVAF
+478 ITKWTSGSLMAF
-490 FPPSSL
+490 FPPSNL
-496 PLTNDAHIDQGVLFV
+496 PLTIGAHIDQRVLFV
-511 TIGVSILAA
+511 TIAVSILAA
-520 IIFGML
+520 IIFGIL
-526 PALRSSSLP
+526 PALRSSNLP
-535 VQSVLKEE
+535 VHSVLKEE

-549 TLHKSRLLSRLV
+549 SLHKGRLLSGLV
-561 VAQISLSL
+561 VAQISFSL

-588 DPGFEAS
+588 DAGFEAS

-604 SPAGYTRATGV
+604 SPAGYTRATSV
-615 AFNRQVLDRL
+615 AFDRQVLDRL

-631 ESVSLADF
+631 ESLSLADF
-639 SPLSFSIHSDY
+639 SPLSFSIHTDY
-650 LQIEGYVPQPHESM
+650 LQIDGYVPQPHESM

-689 TAADTQDSQLVAVVN
+689 TEADTVDSQLVAVVN

-713 GENAIGKQVTDG
+713 GEDAIGKQVTDG
-725 GDRFTVVGVA
+725 RDRYTIVGVA
-735 RNAKYRLLTYPTE
+735 RNAKYRLLTYPAE
-748 PVIYMPIYQTS
+748 PVIYLPIYQAYRS
-759 SPTQDNI
+759 TQDTT

-774 PRTMASSVE
+774 PRAMASSVK
-783 ETIHQLNREL
+783 ETIHQLNPEL
-793 PLFNVNPLSVTMQL
+793 PVFNVNPLSVTMQL
-807 GTLFGRVA
+807 GTLFGRIA
-815 ATFAASFGL
+815 ATFAGSFGL

-833 IYGVVAYTTRQR
+833 IYGVVAYSTRQR
-845 TREIGIRMALGAEK
+845 TREIGIRMALGAER
-859 GGIYRLAL
+859 GGIYRLVL
-867 GQGFRLTL
+867 DQGFRLTL

-882 ALGLAFT
+882 ALAVAFT

-902 DAITFASVVLLVAVV
+902 DAITFASVGLLLAVV

-922 HIAARRATR
+922 HIPARRATR
-931 VDPMVALRDE
+931 VDPMVALRHE

>member
-1 MGRIGSQ
+1 
-8 SQGKVL
+8 
-14 SANRSGHEATRN
+14 
-26 GNSEMGADCARYL
+26 MGADCARDL
-39 ADSGGVVTKKV
+39 ADSGGVVTKKIR
-50 KSGLLQRATSLLRNV
+50 SRLLQRAISLLRNV

-76 AEVNAHLSLLIA
+76 EEVNAHLSLLI
-88 EKMRAGMKP
+88 EDKVRSGMKP
-97 DEAERAAHME
+97 DEAERAAHIE

-114 KEQVREARAGAWL
+114 KELVRDARAGAWL
-127 DTLARDCRFALRMSR
+127 DALARDCRFALRMSR
-142 KNSGFTA
+142 KNPGFTA
-149 VVVLI
+149 IAVLT

-205 DLRELSERTQTF
+205 DLRELGERTQTF
-217 SGLLGYHDD
+217 AGLLGYHDD
-226 YMSLTGAAKPE
+226 YMSLTGVAKPE
-237 RLYGA
+237 RIYGA
-242 LTTANYF
+242 LTTASYF
-249 DVLGIRPILGR
+249 DVLGVHPILGR
-260 TFLPEERT
+260 AFLPEEGT
-268 PGAGAAVI
+268 PPAGAAVV

-289 DPQIVGK
+289 DLQIVGK
-296 TIQINRHPYSVIGVA
+296 TIQINRHPYTVIGVA

-320 GLRAELWIPLSMD
+320 GLRTELWIPVSMD
-333 RDVWGSDRPDHRG
+333 RDVWGLNRPDYRG
-346 TFWLN
+346 IFWLN
-351 VLGKLRPGATKNQ
+351 VLGKLRPGVTKNQ
-364 AQVELNLLMREIAER
+364 AQAELNLLMRGIAER

-417 AGVLLLLA
+417 AGMLLLLA
-425 CANVASLLLV
+425 CANVAGLLLV

-447 LGMGASRQQIIR
+447 LGMGASRQQLVR

-478 ITRWTSRSLVAF
+478 ITRWTSHSLVAF

-496 PLTNDAHIDQGVLFV
+496 PLTNDAHVDQRVLFV
-511 TIGVSILAA
+511 TIAVSILAA

-595 HLLLASYEL
+595 HLLLTSYEL
-604 SPAGYTRATGV
+604 SPAGYTRATGA

-631 ESVSLADF
+631 ESVTLADF

-650 LQIEGYVPQPHESM
+650 LQIEGYVPQPHEWM

-676 RTLRTSVISGREF
+676 RTLHTSVISGREF
-689 TAADTQDSQLVAVVN
+689 TEADTLDSQLVAVVN

-713 GENAIGKQVTDG
+713 GEDAIGKQVTDG
-725 GDRFTVVGVA
+725 
-735 RNAKYRLLTYPTE
+735 
-748 PVIYMPIYQTS
+748 VIA
-759 SPTQDNI
+759 SPSLGSHATPNTAYS
-766 IHLRTTGD
+766 L
-774 PRTMASSVE
+774 PR
-783 ETIHQLNREL
+783 
-793 PLFNVNPLSVTMQL
+793 P
-807 GTLFGRVA
+807 
-815 ATFAASFGL
+815 
-824 LAMLLAAVG
+824 
-833 IYGVVAYTTRQR
+833 
-845 TREIGIRMALGAEK
+845 
-859 GGIYRLAL
+859 
-867 GQGFRLTL
+867 
-875 AGLVVGT
+875 
-882 ALGLAFT
+882 
-889 RLLKAQLFGVSET
+889 
-902 DAITFASVVLLVAVV
+902 
-917 ALLAC
+917 
-922 HIAARRATR
+922 
-931 VDPMVALRDE
+931 

>member
-1 MGRIGSQ
+1 LFR
-8 SQGKVL
+8 
-14 SANRSGHEATRN
+14 
-26 GNSEMGADCARYL
+26 
-39 ADSGGVVTKKV
+39 
-50 KSGLLQRATSLLRNV
+50 
-65 THREQDEREIA
+65 
-76 AEVNAHLSLLIA
+76 
-88 EKMRAGMKP
+88 
-97 DEAERAAHME
+97 
-107 LGGVEQV
+107 
-114 KEQVREARAGAWL
+114 KEQVDRELDEELTGFLEMATEEKIKSGMSREDARREVRLEMGSPEVAKEIVGAAGWESL
-127 DTLARDCRFALRMSR
+127 VETSWQDLRFAARMLR
-142 KNSGFTA
+142 KNPSFTTVA
-149 VVVLI
+149 VLT

-186 VAVTRGDRSDH
+186 VTVMRGDRTDH

-205 DLRELSERTQTF
+205 DLRDLSERTQTF

-226 YMSLTGAAKPE
+226 YMSLTGVAKPE
-237 RLYGA
+237 RIYGA

-249 DVLGIRPILGR
+249 DVLGVHPILGR
-260 TFLPEERT
+260 AFLPEEGTLR
-268 PGAGAAVI
+268 AGAAVI

-296 TIQINRHPYSVIGVA
+296 TIQINRHPYTVVGVA

-320 GLRAELWIPLSMD
+320 GLRTELWIPVSMD
-333 RDVWGSDRPDHRG
+333 RDVWGFNRPDYRG
-346 TFWLN
+346 IFWLN
-351 VLGKLRPGATKNQ
+351 VLGKLRPGVTKNQ
-364 AQVELNLLMREIAER
+364 AQAELNLLMRGIAER

-417 AGVLLLLA
+417 AAVLLLLA

-447 LGMGASRQQIIR
+447 LGMGASRKQIIR

-472 GTAAIV
+472 GTAAIA
-478 ITRWTSRSLVAF
+478 ITVWTSRSIVAF

-496 PLTNDAHIDQGVLFV
+496 PLTHDEHIDQRVLFV
-511 TIGVSILAA
+511 TIAVSILAA
-520 IIFGML
+520 IISGVL

-549 TLHKSRLLSRLV
+549 TLHKSRLLSGLV

-595 HLLLASYEL
+595 HLLLTSYEL
-604 SPAGYTRATGV
+604 SPAGYTRATGA
-615 AFNRQVLDRL
+615 AFDRQVLDRL

-631 ESVSLADF
+631 ESVTLADF

-650 LQIEGYVPQPHESM
+650 LQIEGYVPQPYESM

-689 TAADTQDSQLVAVVN
+689 TAADTAESQLVAVVN

-713 GENAIGKQVTDG
+713 GANALGKQVTDG

-735 RNAKYRLLTYPTE
+735 RNAKYRLLTSPTE
-748 PVIYMPIYQTS
+748 PVIYLPNYQAY
-759 SPTQDNI
+759 SPTHDTT

-783 ETIHQLNREL
+783 ETIHQLNPEL

-815 ATFAASFGL
+815 ATFAASFGF
-824 LAMLLAAVG
+824 LAMVLAAVG
-833 IYGVVAYTTRQR
+833 VYGVVAYTTRQR
-845 TREIGIRMALGAEK
+845 AREVGIRMALGAEK
-859 GGIYRLAL
+859 GDIYRLVL

-902 DAITFASVVLLVAVV
+902 DAITFASVGLLLAVV

-922 HIAARRATR
+922 HIPARRGTR
-931 VDPMVALRDE
+931 VDPMVALRYE

>member
-1 MGRIGSQ
+1 MSLI
-8 SQGKVL
+8 
-14 SANRSGHEATRN
+14 RS
-26 GNSEMGADCARYL
+26 L
-39 ADSGGVVTKKV
+39 AA
-50 KSGLLQRATSLLRNV
+50 GLRSLFR
-65 THREQDEREIA
+65 
-76 AEVNAHLSLLIA
+76 
-88 EKMRAGMKP
+88 
-97 DEAERAAHME
+97 
-107 LGGVEQV
+107 
-114 KEQVREARAGAWL
+114 KEQVDRELDEELTGFLEMATEEKIKSGMSREDARREVRLEMGSPEVAKEIVGAAGWESL
-127 DTLARDCRFALRMSR
+127 VETSWQDLRFAARMLR
-142 KNSGFTA
+142 KNPSFTTVA
-149 VVVLI
+149 VLT

-186 VAVTRGDRSDH
+186 VTVMRGARTHH
-197 PTPPFSYP
+197 PTPPFSCP
-205 DLRELSERTQTF
+205 DLRDLSERTQTF
-217 SGLLGYHDD
+217 SGLLGYHED
-226 YMSLTGAAKPE
+226 YMSLTGVAKPE
-237 RLYGA
+237 RIYGA

-249 DVLGIRPILGR
+249 DLLGVHPILGR
-260 TFLPEERT
+260 AFLPKEGT
-268 PGAGAAVI
+268 PRAGAAVI

-289 DPQIVGK
+289 DPQVVGK
-296 TIQINRHPYSVIGVA
+296 KIQINRHPYTVIGVA
-311 PRDFTGCAP
+311 PRDFNGCKT
-320 GLRAELWIPLSMD
+320 GLRTDLWIPVSMD
-333 RDVWGSDRPDHRG
+333 RDVWGADRPARRG

-351 VLGKLRPGATKNQ
+351 VLGKLRPGVTKNQ
-364 AQVELNLLMREIAER
+364 AEAELNLLMRGIVER

-400 FGINGYLYKIL
+400 FGINVYLYKTL

-447 LGMGASRQQIIR
+447 LGMGASRKQIIR

-478 ITRWTSRSLVAF
+478 ITMLTSRSIVSF

-496 PLTNDAHIDQGVLFV
+496 PLTNDAHVDQRVLFV
-511 TIGVSILAA
+511 TIAVSILAA
-520 IIFGML
+520 ILFGIV

-549 TLHKSRLLSRLV
+549 TLHKGRLLSGLV

-582 QKAQQS
+582 EKAQQS

-604 SPAGYTRATGV
+604 SPAGYTRATGA

-631 ESVSLADF
+631 ESVTLADF
-639 SPLSFSIHSDY
+639 SPLSFSIHTDY
-650 LQIEGYVPQPHESM
+650 LQIEGYVPQPHDTM
-664 EISRAIVGPNYF
+664 EISRAMVGPNYF

-689 TAADTQDSQLVAVVN
+689 TAADTAESQLVAVVN
-704 QAFVDRYWP
+704 QAFVDRYLP
-713 GENAIGKQVTDG
+713 GEDPIGKQVTDYWSN
-725 GDRFTVVGVA
+725 RFTIVGVA
-735 RNAKYRLLTYPTE
+735 RNAKYRLLTYPAE
-748 PVIYMPIYQTS
+748 PVIYLPMYQVY
-759 SPTQDNI
+759 SPTRDI
-766 IHLRTTGD
+766 TIHLRTTGD
-774 PRTMASSVE
+774 PRTMASSME
-783 ETIHQLNREL
+783 ETIHQLNQEL

-815 ATFAASFGL
+815 ATFAASFGF
-824 LAMLLAAVG
+824 LAMVLAAVG
-833 IYGVVAYTTRQR
+833 VYGVVAYSTRQR

-859 GGIYRLAL
+859 GGIYRLVL

-882 ALGLAFT
+882 ALAVAFT
-889 RLLKAQLFGVSET
+889 RLLKAQLFGISET
-902 DAITFASVVLLVAVV
+902 DAITFASVGLLLAIV

-922 HIAARRATR
+922 HIPARRATR
-931 VDPMVALRDE
+931 VDPMVALRYE

>member
-1 MGRIGSQ
+1 MSLI
-8 SQGKVL
+8 
-14 SANRSGHEATRN
+14 RS
-26 GNSEMGADCARYL
+26 L
-39 ADSGGVVTKKV
+39 AA
-50 KSGLLQRATSLLRNV
+50 GLRSLFR
-65 THREQDEREIA
+65 
-76 AEVNAHLSLLIA
+76 
-88 EKMRAGMKP
+88 
-97 DEAERAAHME
+97 
-107 LGGVEQV
+107 
-114 KEQVREARAGAWL
+114 KEQVDRELDEELTGFLEMATEEKIKSGMSREDARREVRLEMGSPEVAKEIVGAAGWESL
-127 DTLARDCRFALRMSR
+127 VETSWQDLRFAARMLR
-142 KNSGFTA
+142 KNPSFTTVA
-149 VVVLI
+149 VLT

-186 VAVTRGDRSDH
+186 VTVMRGDRTDH

-205 DLRELSERTQTF
+205 DLRDLSERTQTF

-226 YMSLTGAAKPE
+226 YMSLTGVAKPE
-237 RLYGA
+237 RIYGA

-249 DVLGIRPILGR
+249 DVLGVHPILGR
-260 TFLPEERT
+260 AFLPEEGTLR
-268 PGAGAAVI
+268 AGAAVI

-296 TIQINRHPYSVIGVA
+296 TIQINRHPYTVVGVA
-311 PRDFTGCAP
+311 PRDFNGCKT
-320 GLRAELWIPLSMD
+320 GLRTDLWIPVSMD
-333 RDVWGSDRPDHRG
+333 RDVWGADRPARRG
-346 TFWLN
+346 TFWLI
-351 VLGKLRPGATKNQ
+351 VLGKLRPGVTKNQ
-364 AQVELNLLMREIAER
+364 AQAELNLLMQGIAER

-386 SPNEISLDP
+386 SLNEISLDP

-400 FGINGYLYKIL
+400 FGINGYLYKSF

-417 AGVLLLLA
+417 AAVLLLLA

-447 LGMGASRQQIIR
+447 LATGASRKQIVR

-478 ITRWTSRSLVAF
+478 ITVWTSRSLGAF
-490 FPPSSL
+490 FPPSTL
-496 PLTNDAHIDQGVLFV
+496 PLTHDAHIDQRVLFV
-511 TIGVSILAA
+511 TIAVSILAA
-520 IIFGML
+520 ITFGIL
-526 PALRSSSLP
+526 PALRSSSVP

-549 TLHKSRLLSRLV
+549 TSHKSRLLSGLV

-604 SPAGYTRATGV
+604 SPAGYTRATGM
-615 AFNRQVLDRL
+615 AFNRQVLDKL
-625 SALPGV
+625 AALPGV
-631 ESVSLADF
+631 ESVTLADF
-639 SPLSFSIHSDY
+639 SPLSFSIHTDY

-664 EISRAIVGPNYF
+664 EISRAVVGPNYF
-676 RTLRTSVISGREF
+676 RTLRTAVISGREF
-689 TAADTQDSQLVAVVN
+689 TEADTPDAQLVAVVN
-704 QAFVDRYWP
+704 QAFVDRYWL
-713 GENAIGKQVTDG
+713 GENAIGKQVTDWG
-725 GDRFTVVGVA
+725 NRFTIVGVA
-735 RNAKYRLLTYPTE
+735 RNAKYRMLTYPSE
-748 PVIYMPIYQTS
+748 PVIYLPIYQIYH
-759 SPTQDNI
+759 PTQDTT

-774 PRTMASSVE
+774 LRTMASSVE
-783 ETIHQLNREL
+783 ETIHQLNPEL

-815 ATFAASFGL
+815 ATFAASFGF
-824 LAMLLAAVG
+824 LAMVLAAVG
-833 IYGVVAYTTRQR
+833 VYGVVAYTTRQR
-845 TREIGIRMALGAEK
+845 AREVGIRMALGAEK
-859 GGIYRLAL
+859 GDIYRLVL

-902 DAITFASVVLLVAVV
+902 DAITFASVGLLLAVV

-922 HIAARRATR
+922 HIPARRATR
-931 VDPMVALRDE
+931 VDPMVALRYE